1 MVLTEFFFL
10 LFGVLQAVVLLLNL
24 FIFFTIGSPVKSW
37 VFNISLFLSTLFS
50 FSMLWLIECIL
61 KKLDEENEKSLD
73 ESEANAGGKTSG
85 AWILV
90 KESWFMLTDNL
101 EVYTPIFLIYLVPA
115 LILNVIEVVF
125 PIPINPEDVFQ
136 GYLSYRLPGIILGY
150 LLLNF
155 ASICI
160 IYATKQIHKKNTP
173 GYKDSFNVGVQKFI
187 KYNIQSILIFIL
199 LIPLFLL
206 FIIPGVIFSF
216 YWVFAGII
224 LVSEDKPII
233 QSIKQ
238 SKKTVEGRWMKLFGI
253 LFGALIILT
262 IPTIIIDLLAAI
274 PSTILNILNA
284 SPIYAKIMEIITT
297 TLTTTTNSIPSL
309 LYTLI
314 LTNLYLQTKR
324 KK

>member
-1 MVLTEFFFL
+1 MGFRGLVWVARFLVLTEFFFL

-150 LLLNF
+150 QIGR
-155 ASICI
+155 ASCRERVC
-160 IYATKQIHKKNTP
+160 HR
-173 GYKDSFNVGVQKFI
+173 V
-187 KYNIQSILIFIL
+187 
-199 LIPLFLL
+199 
-206 FIIPGVIFSF
+206 
-216 YWVFAGII
+216 
-224 LVSEDKPII
+224 
-233 QSIKQ
+233 
-238 SKKTVEGRWMKLFGI
+238 
-253 LFGALIILT
+253 
-262 IPTIIIDLLAAI
+262 
-274 PSTILNILNA
+274 
-284 SPIYAKIMEIITT
+284 
-297 TLTTTTNSIPSL
+297 
-309 LYTLI
+309 
-314 LTNLYLQTKR
+314 
-324 KK
+324 